1 MSSSPASSAGV
12 DAAIASGCPQARAQW
27 DVGSPTVEEP
37 LIDVLIVEDHD
48 MVAQALAS
56 ALSATGWFRV
66 GGCMRTR
73 AEAMHAITARP
84 PDVVVLDLRLA
95 DGDDTT
101 SFIPDILAA
110 APDAKVLIVSAWGD
124 DWSVSR
130 AVEAGCHGYLLKEQ
144 GLDEL
149 VDGIQAVARGEA
161 TFAPSVLSRV
171 LKLLRPGTVQAETLT
186 ARETEV
192 LRRLADGLT
201 TEQIAADLYVSVNT
215 VRNHVNNII
224 RKLNVHSRLEAV
236 SYAIRNGLIRVG

>member
-1 MSSSPASSAGV
+1 MDQPDS
-12 DAAIASGCPQARAQW
+12 
-27 DVGSPTVEEP
+27 DV
-37 LIDVLIVEDHD
+37 IDVLIVEDHD
-48 MVAQALAS
+48 MVAQALAA
-56 ALSATGWFRV
+56 ALVATGSFRV
-66 GGCMRTR
+66 NGCMRSR
-73 AEAMHAITARP
+73 AEAMHAITAMA
-84 PDVVVLDLRLA
+84 PDVVVLDLRLT

-101 SFIPDILAA
+101 SLIPDLLAA
-110 APDAKVLIVSAWGD
+110 APDVKVLVVSAWAD

-149 VDGIQAVARGEA
+149 VDGIRAVARGEA
-161 TFAPSVLSRV
+161 SFAPSVLSRV
-171 LKLLRPGTVQAETLT
+171 LKLLRPGTVQSETLT

>member
-1 MSSSPASSAGV
+1 MDEPPT
-12 DAAIASGCPQARAQW
+12 DAPRN
-27 DVGSPTVEEP
+27 VPTDAP
-37 LIDVLIVEDHD
+37 IDVLIVEDHD
-48 MVAQALAS
+48 MVAQALAA
-56 ALSATGWFRV
+56 ALTATGAMRV
-66 GGCMRTR
+66 NGCMRTR
-73 AEAMHAITARP
+73 AEAMHAINARP

-101 SFIPDILAA
+101 SFIPDILAG
-110 APDAKVLIVSAWGD
+110 APDAKVLVVSAWGD

-144 GLDEL
+144 GLEDL

>member
-1 MSSSPASSAGV
+1 M
-12 DAAIASGCPQARAQW
+12 D
-27 DVGSPTVEEP
+27 EP
-37 LIDVLIVEDHD
+37 LTDVPDDVHGNAQIDVLIVEDHD
-48 MVAQALAS
+48 MVAQALAA
-56 ALSATGWFRV
+56 ALAATGVMRV
-66 GGCMRTR
+66 NGCMRSR
-73 AEAMHAITARP
+73 AEAMHAITARA

-110 APDAKVLIVSAWGD
+110 APDAKVLVVSAWGD

-144 GLDEL
+144 GLEEL
-149 VDGIQAVARGEA
+149 VDGIHAVARGEA

>member
-1 MSSSPASSAGV
+1 MV
-12 DAAIASGCPQARAQW
+12 D
-27 DVGSPTVEEP
+27 EP
-37 LIDVLIVEDHD
+37 SMDPMIDVLIVEDHD
-48 MVAQALAS
+48 MVAQAMAA
-56 ALSATGWFRV
+56 ALRATGSFNV
-66 GGCMRTR
+66 GGCLRTQ
-73 AEAMHAITARP
+73 AEAMHAITAHA

-95 DGDDTT
+95 EGDDTT
-101 SFIPDILAA
+101 AFIPDILAA
-110 APDAKVLIVSAWGD
+110 APDAKVLVVSAWGD

-149 VDGIQAVARGEA
+149 VEGIRAVARGEA
-161 TFAPSVLSRV
+161 TFAPAVLSRV
-171 LKLLRPGTVQAETLT
+171 LRLLRPGTVTAESLT
-186 ARETEV
+186 SRETEV

-236 SYAIRNGLIRVG
+236 SYAIRNGLIRMG

>member
-1 MSSSPASSAGV
+1 MDRPDS
-12 DAAIASGCPQARAQW
+12 
-27 DVGSPTVEEP
+27 DV
-37 LIDVLIVEDHD
+37 IDVLIVEDHD
-48 MVAQALAS
+48 MVAQALAT
-56 ALSATGWFRV
+56 ALTATGAVRV
-66 GGCMRTR
+66 NGLMRTR
-73 AEAMHAITARP
+73 AEAVLAITARA

-101 SFIPDILAA
+101 SLIPDLLAA
-110 APDAKVLIVSAWGD
+110 APELKVLVVSAWAD

-149 VDGIQAVARGEA
+149 VDGIRAVARGEA
-161 TFAPSVLSRV
+161 VFAPAVLSRV
-171 LKLLRPGTVQAETLT
+171 LKLLRPGTVQSETLT

>member
-1 MSSSPASSAGV
+1 MPRGLTLRRVASPAV
-12 DAAIASGCPQARAQW
+12 D
-27 DVGSPTVEEP
+27 EP
-37 LIDVLIVEDHD
+37 LIGVLIVEDHD
-48 MVAQALAS
+48 MVAEALAD
-56 ALSATGWFRV
+56 ALTRSGSFSVV
-66 GGCMRTR
+66 GTARTR
-73 AEAMHAITARP
+73 TEARALLIAHRT
-84 PDVVVLDLRLA
+84 DVVVLDLRLA

-101 SFIPDILAA
+101 TFIPEILEL
-110 APDAKVLIVSAWGD
+110 APDTRVLVLSAWGD

-144 GLDEL
+144 GLDDL
-149 VDGIQAVARGEA
+149 IDGIRAVARGEA
-161 TFAPSVLSRV
+161 TFAPAVLSRV
-171 LKLLRPGTVQAETLT
+171 LKLLRPGSVSTEALT
-186 ARETEV
+186 TRESEV

>member
-1 MSSSPASSAGV
+1 MACLALECVLV
-12 DAAIASGCPQARAQW
+12 D
-27 DVGSPTVEEP
+27 DP

-48 MVAQALAS
+48 MVAQALAD
-56 ALSATGWFRV
+56 ALTLTGRFRV
-66 GGCMRTR
+66 VGRATSKHEALAMLATR
-73 AEAMHAITARP
+73 
-84 PDVVVLDLRLA
+84 DVHVMVLDLRLA

-101 SFIPDILAA
+101 ALIPEVLAQS
-110 APDAKVLIVSAWGD
+110 PMTKVLILSAWGD

-144 GLDEL
+144 GLDDL
-149 VDGIQAVARGEA
+149 IDGISAVARGEA
-161 TFAPSVLSRV
+161 TFAPAVLSRV
-171 LKLLRPGTVQAETLT
+171 LKLLRPGSGGTESLT
-186 ARETEV
+186 TRETEV

-236 SYAIRNGLIRVG
+236 STAIRSGLIRVG

>member
-1 MSSSPASSAGV
+1 M
-12 DAAIASGCPQARAQW
+12 D
-27 DVGSPTVEEP
+27 EP

-66 GGCMRTR
+66 CGCMRTR
-73 AEAMHAITARP
+73 AEAMHAVTARP

-149 VDGIQAVARGEA
+149 VDGIRAVARGEA

-171 LKLLRPGTVQAETLT
+171 LKLLRPGTVTTETLT